1 MLVRGTGPGTE
12 SLPGPDL
19 RRKVSGVFLD
29 REVRFEELEGNL
41 LRRGQ
46 QSLPAAMP
54 CDGRRLWPIANN
66 LIQNSGIF

>member
-1 MLVRGTGPGTE
+1 MSAGRVQELKHAQP
-12 SLPGPDL
+12 LPGPDL

-29 REVRFEELEGNL
+29 REVRFEELEDNL

-54 CDGRRLWPIANN
+54 CDGQRVWPIASN
-66 LIQNSGIF
+66 LIQN